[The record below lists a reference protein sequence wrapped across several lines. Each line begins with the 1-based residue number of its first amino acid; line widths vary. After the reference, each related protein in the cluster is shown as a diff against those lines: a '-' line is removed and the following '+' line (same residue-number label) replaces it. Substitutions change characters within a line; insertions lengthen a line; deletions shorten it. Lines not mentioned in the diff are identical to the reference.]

1 MNERADDLKKRY
13 AFISLLRT
21 GDMLNRYLELQL
33 RKHNITPSSF
43 GLMNAILSHEKGL
56 TPLYISEW
64 LFRSKHAVTS
74 LIHDLEAVGAISQKL
89 NIQDRRSKYIILT
102 KEGRKRVG
110 KVMPTVKTTVENI
123 FSSLDPEEIETFNG
137 MLKRLRKELYRGI
150 NTHMVKKVP
159 GESLKASRNRGF
171 SCVPPKR
178 HQRG

>member
-1 MNERADDLKKRY
+1 MDERAVNLKKRY

-33 RKHNITPSSF
+33 KKHNVTPSSF
-43 GLMNAILSHEKGL
+43 GLMNAILAHKKGL
-56 TPLYISEW
+56 TPLDISEW

-74 LIHDLEAVGAISQKL
+74 LIHDLEAIKAIRQEL

-110 KVMPTVKTTVENI
+110 KVMPTVKTTVQNI
-123 FSSLDPEEIETFNG
+123 FSSFDPEEVEIFNG

-150 NTHMVKKVP
+150 NTHVVKKVSKQ
-159 GESLKASRNRGF
+159 SLKSSRIQGLSR
-171 SCVPPKR
+171 VAPKR
-178 HQRG
+178 RQHG